1 MSTVDLDVAG
11 GRDDAAELAALE
23 RSWHEPRG
31 LWGWLIT
38 VDHKRIGKRYIIT
51 AMSFFLLA
59 GLEAL
64 AMRVQLA
71 RPQNGFL
78 GPDKY
83 NQFFTMHGTTMMF
96 LFAVPVMLA
105 WGLYL
110 VPQMIGTRNLAF
122 PRLNAYG
129 YWVYLIGALFI
140 YVQFLLNTGTD
151 VGWFAYVPLA
161 GPQYSPGK
169 RVATAMMQTLF
180 GGPTRPV
187 TAARRGC
194 R

>member
-1 MSTVDLDVAG
+1 MASLERDVAG
-11 GRDDAAELAALE
+11 GRDDSAELAALE
-23 RSWHEPRG
+23 RSWHEPGG

-51 AMSFFLLA
+51 AMSFFLFA

-78 GPDKY
+78 DPDKY

-96 LFAVPVMLA
+96 LFAVPVMTA

-129 YWVYLIGALFI
+129 YWVYRIGALFI

-151 VGWFAYVPLA
+151 VGWFAYV
-161 GPQYSPGK
+161 
-169 RVATAMMQTLF
+169 
-180 GGPTRPV
+180 
-187 TAARRGC
+187 
-194 R
+194 